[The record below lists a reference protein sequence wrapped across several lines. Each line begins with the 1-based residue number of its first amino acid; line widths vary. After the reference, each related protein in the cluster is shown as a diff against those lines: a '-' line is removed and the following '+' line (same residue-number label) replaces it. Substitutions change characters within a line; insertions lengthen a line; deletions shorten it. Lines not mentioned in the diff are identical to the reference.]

1 MRPVR
6 SFLKELTVSLILVA
20 CTANVCRSPMA
31 AGLLRRQLAAKGFD
45 ARHRVV
51 SAGVWATEDAPA
63 SENAV
68 ATMAERGIDI
78 SDHRSRSLNSEE
90 VAGADLILVMTREHA
105 RLIRHTW
112 PQYAWKVHLLSEMIG
127 KRRDVEDPYR
137 GPIEEY
143 RACADTMS
151 RYIHDGLERILELAG

>member
-1 MRPVR
+1 
-6 SFLKELTVSLILVA
+6 
-20 CTANVCRSPMA
+20 MA
-31 AGLLRRQLAAKGFD
+31 AGLLRQRLVTKKLD

-51 SAGVWATEDAPA
+51 SAGVWAAEDEPA

-68 ATMAERGIDI
+68 AVMAERGIDI
-78 SDHRSRSLNSEE
+78 SDHRSHSLTTDEI
-90 VAGADLILVMTREHA
+90 AGADLILVMTRDHA

-112 PQYAWKVHLLSEMIG
+112 PQYAWKVHLLSEMTG

-137 GPIEEY
+137 NPIEEY

-151 RYIHDGLERILELAG
+151 RYIDDGLERILQLI

>member
-1 MRPVR
+1 
-6 SFLKELTVSLILVA
+6 
-20 CTANVCRSPMA
+20 MA
-31 AGLLRRQLAAKGFD
+31 AGLLRRRLAMKKLD
-45 ARHRVV
+45 AHHRVL
-51 SAGVWATEDAPA
+51 SAGVWATEDEAA

-78 SDHRSRSLNSEE
+78 SDHRSHSLTADD
-90 VAGADLILVMTREHA
+90 VAGADLILVMSRDHA

-112 PQYAWKVHLLSEMIG
+112 PQYGWKVHLLSEMAG
-127 KRRDVEDPYR
+127 KRRDVEDPYG

-151 RYIHDGLERILELAG
+151 HYIDDGLERILQLI

>member
-1 MRPVR
+1 
-6 SFLKELTVSLILVA
+6 VSLILVV

-31 AGLLRRQLAAKGFD
+31 AGLLRQRLTVD
-45 ARHRVV
+45 RVNARHRVL
-51 SAGVWATEDAPA
+51 SAGVWAADGEPA

-78 SDHRSRSLNSEE
+78 SDHRSHSLNTDD

-105 RLIRHTW
+105 RLISHTW
-112 PQYAWKVHLLSEMIG
+112 PQYAWRVHLLSEMAG

-143 RACADTMS
+143 RACANTMF
-151 RYIHDGLERILELAG
+151 RYIDSGLERILQLI